1 MPSIV
6 RLASALFFVAAVLV
20 AQEGSRSQAVVVD
33 PKGSLTLKASEVVG
47 EDGVHLVFFSDRE
60 DANWK
65 MIQPGETR
73 LMLMLHMSVGA
84 GTHSVGG
91 FEVAELEALFDMG
104 KGEPEH
110 AITAYLVTNTGDEAV
125 RFKLNKAEQRCFAH
139 AGAVTVHG
147 EPQFKRALSADF
159 AFVFDDRQVAGHVR
173 FSK

>member
-1 MPSIV
+1 MLGAPVILPAEFDPADYGISRTTGNV
-6 RLASALFFVAAVLV
+6 QFVVTCPNT
-20 AQEGSRSQAVVVD
+20 QFGESVV
-33 PKGSLTLKASEVVG
+33 VVG